1 MRHVGG
7 KRQEDFHTVMCL
19 KKKKRW
25 KRSYSMFVKPC
36 GFCSGHSVNFR
47 ALAKGM
53 VLEKPRYQLP
63 RPLSSFRF
71 GQWSHHGR
79 EASGPGV
86 SVRNSQTYRLCMAGG
101 VGH

>member
-19 KKKKRW
+19 KKKKGW

-47 ALAKGM
+47 GLAKGM

-63 RPLSSFRF
+63 RPYHLVHS
-71 GQWSHHGR
+71 GLG
-79 EASGPGV
+79 SGPI
-86 SVRNSQTYRLCMAGG
+86 MAEKPPAL
-101 VGH
+101 V